1 MSGME
6 AVWGPYLLVTL
17 QLAGLVVAWTTRLS
31 EGSRYQT
38 ACQLWFLAYLAGIG
52 GATIVSGIVARG
64 AWMGF
69 AATFSVMLVMAASD
83 FRYPSRVEA

>member
-1 MSGME
+1 MLGME
-6 AVWGPYLLVTL
+6 AAWDPYSLVAL
-17 QLAGLVVAWTTRLS
+17 QLLGLVAAWTTRLS

-38 ACQLWFLAYLAGIG
+38 ACQLWFLAYLALIG

-64 AWMGF
+64 AWLGF
-69 AATFSVMLVMAASD
+69 AATFSIMVVMAASD